1 MRNTPSLS
9 MGSDEIL
16 KLGEGERRVDTKTQ
30 ARFEDGRVSEP
41 TSWTAHKIP
50 EYRLRVTSKQGF
62 CASHIEP
69 KERGTEGLE
78 ETDEDDVA
86 WRYGSCSGRE
96 RK

>member
-1 MRNTPSLS
+1 M
-9 MGSDEIL
+9 
-16 KLGEGERRVDTKTQ
+16 
-30 ARFEDGRVSEP
+30 SEP
-41 TSWTAHKIP
+41 TSRTAQKIP

-86 WRYGSCSGRE
+86 WRYGSLSGE
-96 RK
+96 RKRGGVF